1 MITNFIYRPIII
13 LLQVVR
19 NTLRLRRLRDK
30 QFFYT
35 IQDFSSVIHFERA
48 REQRSL
54 EGSRVTRVPPVGEF
68 YDISEWRACL
78 VASYPG
84 ALNRLK
90 GVQTQDIMIILQ
102 L

>member
-1 MITNFIYRPIII
+1 M
-13 LLQVVR
+13 QVVR

-35 IQDFSSVIHFERA
+35 IQDFSSVIHFERRA

-54 EGSRVTRVPPVGEF
+54 EGSRMPPVGEF

-90 GVQTQDIMIILQ
+90 GVQTQDVMIILQ